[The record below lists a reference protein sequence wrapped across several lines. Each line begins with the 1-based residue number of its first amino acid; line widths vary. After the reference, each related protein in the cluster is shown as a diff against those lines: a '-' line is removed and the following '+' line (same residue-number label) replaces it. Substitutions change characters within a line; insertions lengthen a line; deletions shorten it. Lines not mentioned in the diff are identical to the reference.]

1 MSVNKNNQV
10 LWWVFF
16 LLLLLLL
23 PLVLVLLVVVLVV
36 VVLLL
41 LFLLLSQLISMQ
53 HGQFSL
59 LSYYIVTVTG
69 ISQILYDRDKTEEE
83 GSNIKYLGMVVF
95 LIHLEAKYPPPPPPP
110 PPPRETLWHNNFASL
125 FKLR

>member
-1 MSVNKNNQV
+1 MGF
-10 LWWVFF
+10 FF
-16 LLLLLLL
+16 LLLLLLLPL

-36 VVLLL
+36 VLLL
-41 LFLLLSQLISMQ
+41 LLLLLSQLISMQ

-83 GSNIKYLGMVVF
+83 GSNIIYLEMVVF
-95 LIHLEAKYPPPPPPP
+95 LIHLEAK
-110 PPPRETLWHNNFASL
+110 
-125 FKLR
+125 